1 MNHESVHIKCSGKRP
16 EISNTEIGYFLL
28 RLTFG
33 TNLFLHG
40 VARLIEGHAAFLV
53 YITKEMQA
61 APLPSWFLPP
71 FAYILPWLEGSIGL
85 LISLGLFTRNAL
97 VAGSLVLLVLQIGS
111 SLAQNWPVVG
121 DQLVYAVIFFILLT
135 FSKRNRWSVDFV
147 RTTFVTTLARPAQ

>member
-1 MNHESVHIKCSGKRP
+1 
-16 EISNTEIGYFLL
+16 
-28 RLTFG
+28 
-33 TNLFLHG
+33 
-40 VARLIEGHAAFLV
+40 
-53 YITKEMQA
+53 
-61 APLPSWFLPP
+61 
-71 FAYILPWLEGSIGL
+71 L